1 MSPNRHLDAL
11 LALPSI
17 YNNAAIS
24 RNGKWAA
31 WTWYHTGPT
40 ADVYVAPTDGSTAPI
55 RLTETSEDTEL
66 VGWTPDSR
74 AVLVK
79 HDHQGDE
86 RVQLFRVD
94 LEQPGVL
101 VPLTAPTPNHY
112 IHGGALHPNGRWLFY
127 GANVNERGEEIEA
140 SWIYRHDLA
149 TGERRV
155 LARPEQPGAGEPLL
169 NEPGTHILYQRRD
182 LHPGGSQ
189 IWLVD
194 VEGEDD
200 REVLNVGDSA
210 KVQASWLPDGRRVL
224 VLAEADNYRRV
235 GLWDRLTG
243 DTHWLIDDPQR
254 NIEYAFVAPGS
265 PQPIAIIIEPQ
276 GARDHAALLNVDTGE
291 QLRLPIIAGNLVPLR
306 QLEDDTWLGQF
317 FSATQPTDIVRFT
330 LSDLRPAAF
339 TSLTRVWERTSI
351 TKSDLAPAEDFRWR
365 SVDGLAIQGWLYRAR
380 APKGTIIHVHG
391 GPTWLAEDRISVEI
405 QFYVAQGFNV
415 LAPNY
420 RGSTG
425 FGLAFQESIKQDGWG
440 GREQDDIRAGIEA
453 LIAAGIAAPGRVG
466 VTGTSYGG
474 YSSWCAITRWP
485 TEIVAAAA
493 PICGM
498 TDLVIDYETTRP
510 DLRAYSAEMLG
521 GRPDQV
527 PERYHERSPIHF
539 MDNIRG
545 RVLIVQGL
553 RDPNV
558 TPENVRVAGMA
569 LQASGVEFQTLVF
582 EDEGH
587 GISRPQNQQVLYE
600 RLAAFFSETF
610 EPSNE

>member
-1 MSPNRHLDAL
+1 MPASTYLDAL

-17 YNNAAIS
+17 YDNAAIS
-24 RNGKWAA
+24 RDGKWAA
-31 WTWYHTGPT
+31 WTWYRAGPT
-40 ADVYVAPTDGSTAPI
+40 ANVYVVPTDGSAAPM
-55 RLTETSEDTEL
+55 RLTNTAEDTEL
-66 VGWTPDSR
+66 VGWASDSR

-94 LEQPGVL
+94 LEQPGLL
-101 VPLTAPTPNHY
+101 VPLTEPTPSYY
-112 IHGGALHPNGRWLFY
+112 IQGGALHPNGRWLFY

-155 LARPEQPGAGEPLL
+155 LARPQQPGAGEPLL
-169 NEPGTHILYQRRD
+169 NESGTHMLYQRQD

-189 IWLVD
+189 IWMVD

-200 REVLNVGDSA
+200 HEVLNVGDAA
-210 KVQASWLPDGRRVL
+210 KVQATWLPDGQRAL
-224 VLAEADNYRRV
+224 VLAEAGDYRRLGV
-235 GLWDRLTG
+235 WSRPDGALR
-243 DTHWLIDDPQR
+243 WLIDDPQR
-254 NIEYAFVAPGS
+254 NIEYVLVSPGS
-265 PQPIAIIIEPQ
+265 SQPIAIIVEPQ
-276 GARDHAALLNVDTGE
+276 GARDHAALLNLETGE
-291 QLRLPIIAGNLVPLR
+291 ELRLPTIAGNLVPLR
-306 QLEDDTWLGQF
+306 QLEDCTWVGQF
-317 FSATQPTDIVRFT
+317 FSATQPSDIVRFA
-330 LSDLRPAAF
+330 LNDLRPAAF
-339 TSLTRVWERTSI
+339 TSLTRVWGRTNI
-351 TKSDLAPAEDFRWR
+351 TSNDLVPAEDFRWQ
-365 SVDGLAIQGWLYRAR
+365 SVDGLEIQGWLYRAR
-380 APKGTIIHVHG
+380 EPQGTIVHIHG
-391 GPTWLAEDRISVEI
+391 GPTWLAEDRVNAEI

-440 GREQDDIRAGIEA
+440 GREQEDIRAGIEA
-453 LIAAGIAAPGRVG
+453 LIAAGIAAPGRIG

-485 TEIVAAAA
+485 AELVAAAA

-527 PERYHERSPIHF
+527 PERYRERSPIHF
-539 MDNIRG
+539 MGNIRG
-545 RVLIVQGL
+545 QVLIVQGL

-558 TPENVRVAGMA
+558 TPENVRAAGVA

-582 EDEGH
+582 ENEGH
-587 GISRPQNQQVLYE
+587 GISRPRNQKVLYE
-600 RLAAFFSETF
+600 RLARFFEEAFGQSDK
-610 EPSNE
+610 